1 MIFSLM
7 LVRRLPSPMPKARL
21 LRLLY
26 AARMR
31 HKASPRKEP
40 ALADHRLDLL
50 RSRLRLP
57 LIAAPMF
64 LVSGVDLVVAACC
77 EGIIGAF
84 PTANCRS
91 ADELDQWLHRAHA
104 AIAHGEQCSGRRAA
118 PVCANLIVHKS
129 NSRLGEDL
137 AVLCRHRPELV
148 ITSVGSPQPVMA
160 PLHDCGAVVLADVAS
175 IRHAEKA
182 LEAGADGL
190 VLLTAGAGGQ
200 TGWVNPLAFVRAV
213 RAFYTGPL
221 VLAGGIS
228 DGYALLAAEVL
239 GCDLAYMGT
248 KFIATRESLAKDAYK
263 DMLVACSADD
273 ILLTRAFTGLAT
285 SMLRPSIA
293 AAGLDPES
301 LPTRGM
307 IDVAKDISAEGR
319 GDRPARWR
327 DVWSAG
333 HSVSGVDAIRSVVD
347 LVAHTRAEYQAAR
360 ADALRRIDRSR
371 KQLDE
376 Q

>member
-1 MIFSLM
+1 
-7 LVRRLPSPMPKARL
+7 
-21 LRLLY
+21 
-26 AARMR
+26 
-31 HKASPRKEP
+31 
-40 ALADHRLDLL
+40 LADHRLDLV

-64 LVSGVDLVVAACC
+64 LVSGVDLVVAACL

-91 ADELDQWLHRAHA
+91 ADELDQWLHRAHD
-104 AIAHGEQCSGRRAA
+104 AIGRGEQECGRRAA

-137 AVLCRHRPELV
+137 AALCRHRPELV

-213 RAFYTGPL
+213 RAFYAGPL

-263 DMLVACSADD
+263 DMLVGGSADD
-273 ILLTRAFTGLAT
+273 ILLTRAFTGLET
-285 SMLRPSIA
+285 NMLRPSIA

-327 DVWSAG
+327 DIWSAG
-333 HSVSGVDAIRSVVD
+333 HSVSGVDAIRSVGD

-360 ADALRRIDRSR
+360 AAALRRMDSSLQ
-371 KQLDE
+371 QLDE